1 MSDNQAPVKTGL
13 LKFLR
18 ESVGSQ
24 FVIPVYQRN
33 YTWTANKEV
42 KQYFEDLKS
51 ILEDKYDKHFLG
63 ILIYLDTPIDFATRE
78 FSVIDGQQRLTTT
91 FLILYAIK
99 NLMIRNNL
107 LDDAKKIENQFL
119 TNQYVAD
126 KLKFKLKPLVSDDEV
141 YRQIVNDQFDEI
153 TNKSS
158 NVYKNFSWINDQL
171 GIMLET
177 YSFNEILMALDKLY
191 VVCIPVSKD
200 DSPQKI
206 FESINSTGAKLTA
219 SDLIRN
225 YILMD
230 VDSDTQERLYNKYWR
245 KLEGYLSSDSKKIEL
260 FFRMFLAC
268 QNKTLSNVTAI
279 YSDFKKWYSV
289 EINNSTPESI
299 LKDIVRYAKYYSNI
313 YTRTID
319 DVDAEIKTSV
329 EEFRNNLT
337 EMPAPFLMEMYK
349 LYETISDEGNR
360 LISAKQFN
368 EIINIINIYLVRR
381 SICGFDTSDITRL
394 FPVLLKDVLNDCN
407 DDYSKIVDYVKK
419 NLINKQ
425 RGKSAAMP
433 DDEQIRNILEF
444 ANVYNLR
451 LTLRVIFDKI
461 ETYNNPAPVNLKKL
475 SIEHLMPQTPTKEWL
490 TALGNIDEIT
500 YERNLHRLGNLTL
513 ATKVDNSKMKN
524 KPWEYKKEILADTAH
539 LTINQEILNKD
550 TWTLDDIN
558 NRTKILINQIINLYP
573 YSSASDDV
581 IEKHEIILEWD
592 DVIAEAYLYEEDGS
606 VEVQAGAEIVKYN
619 KNDNVEEWQHDLY
632 AELLENGVIKE
643 TDKGAVFVKPYLFIS
658 QRKGYTA
665 LSVSAG
671 LILCG
676 SRNGW
681 EYWKDSAGSALNNNK
696 VLKTKLTGKS

>member
-1 MSDNQAPVKTGL
+1 MHDNQAPVKTGL

-18 ESVGSQ
+18 ESVGGQ

-51 ILEDKYDKHFLG
+51 VLEDKYDKHFLG
-63 ILIYLDTPIDFATRE
+63 ILIYLDTPIDYSTRE

-99 NLMIRNNL
+99 YLMIKKGL
-107 LDDAKKIENQFL
+107 VDDAQRIENQFL

-126 KLKFKLKPLVSDDEV
+126 KLKFKLKPLVNDDEV
-141 YRQIVNDQFDEI
+141 YRQIVNEQFDEI
-153 TNKSS
+153 TNKAS

-171 GIMLET
+171 EELLKT
-177 YSFNEILMALDKLY
+177 YSFNDILMALDKLY
-191 VVCIPVSKD
+191 VVCIPVNKD

-206 FESINSTGAKLTA
+206 FESINSTGAKLNA

-230 VDSDTQERLYNKYWR
+230 VDSDTQETLYNNYWR
-245 KLEGYLSSDSKKIEL
+245 KIEEYLTSDSKKIEL

-268 QNKTLSNVTAI
+268 QNKTLSNVNSI
-279 YSDFKKWYSV
+279 YSDFKKWYSD
-289 EINNSTPESI
+289 EILNSNPEAI
-299 LKDIVRYAKYYSNI
+299 LKNIVLYAKYYYNI
-313 YTRTID
+313 YSKPID
-319 DVDAEIKTSV
+319 NVDIKIKTAI
-329 EEFRNNLT
+329 EEFRNNLS
-337 EMPAPFLMEMYK
+337 EMPAPFLMEMYS
-349 LYETISDEGNR
+349 LYETIGEEGSTLINSD
-360 LISAKQFN
+360 QFN
-368 EIINIINIYLVRR
+368 EIINIVNIYLVRR
-381 SICGFDTSDITRL
+381 SICGLDTSDITRL
-394 FPVLLKDVLNDCN
+394 FPVLLKDVLTDCGN
-407 DDYSKIVDYVKK
+407 DYSKVVDYVKK

-433 DDEQIRNILEF
+433 DDEQLKNFLEY

-451 LTLRVIFDKI
+451 LTLRVILDKI
-461 ETYNNPAPVNLKKL
+461 ETHNNPAPVNLKKL
-475 SIEHLMPQTPTKEWL
+475 SVEHLMPQTPTKEWL
-490 TALGNIDEIT
+490 TALGDIDEII

-539 LTINQEILNKD
+539 LTINQEILSKEK
-550 TWTLDDIN
+550 WTLEEIN
-558 NRTKILINQIINLYP
+558 ERTQKLINQIIELYP

-581 IEKHEIILEWD
+581 IEKHEILLDWD
-592 DVIAEAYLYEEDGS
+592 DVVAVAYLYEEDGS
-606 VEVQAGAEIVKYN
+606 VEVQAGSEIVKYN
-619 KNDNVEEWQHDLY
+619 TNDNVEEWQYDLY
-632 AELLENGVIKE
+632 SELLESGVIKE
-643 TDKGAVFVKPYLFIS
+643 TDKGAVFVKPYLFMA

-671 LILCG
+671 IILCG
-676 SRNGW
+676 NRNGW
-681 EYWKDSAGSALNNNK
+681 EYWKDANGHSLNDNK
-696 VLKTKLTGKS
+696 QLKKKMTGK